1 MRLITTHGSTNADM
15 EIATRVFARKPIA
28 SVTRREVGSMA
39 LIRSLIVIIA
49 RSLTIEM
56 IIYHDT

>member
-1 MRLITTHGSTNADM
+1 MRLITTRGATNADM
-15 EIATRVFARKPIA
+15 EIATRVFAGKPIA
-28 SVTRREVGSMA
+28 SVTREVGSMA